1 MSTIRQHIKELCRI
15 GCLYQCYVKFKLTR
29 KFQEYL
35 FLIENLDYL
44 PGLIE
49 NSKGIP
55 LPTLTALAYSN
66 SRFCILKFTKP
77 DDERDLQVPAIA
89 ARANNAA

>member
-1 MSTIRQHIKELCRI
+1 
-15 GCLYQCYVKFKLTR
+15 
-29 KFQEYL
+29 
-35 FLIENLDYL
+35 LDYL

-77 DDERDLQVPAIA
+77 DDERDLQVLAIA